1 VSFVAEHLVRLLRQR
16 LPADPGAQAD
26 LDAYAQRAEALG
38 DDRGDEVK
46 RAYACARW
54 AVDVAAGAHTPLVG
68 VAVRA
73 GEAVKEF
80 GEAVWAELGAD
91 IENVVARLFP
101 GKSGAHVLG
110 TWVGVQDAEQAP
122 GTGASPLMG
131 PEIAWVLEAVEV
143 AGRVAERGGWD
154 AVPWRRLVDEVVS
167 A

>member
-1 VSFVAEHLVRLLRQR
+1 MSFVAEHLVRLLRER
-16 LPADPGAQAD
+16 LPGGDAPA
-26 LDAYAQRAEALG
+26 LDAYQARAAALD
-38 DDRGDEVK
+38 DDRSAEVR

-54 AVDVAAGAHTPLVG
+54 AVDTAAGARSPVVG
-68 VAVRA
+68 MAVRA

-101 GKSGAHVLG
+101 GKSGAQLLG
-110 TWVGVQDAEQAP
+110 TWVGVQGVDQAP
-122 GTGASPLMG
+122 GTGASPLVG

-143 AGRVAERGGWD
+143 AEKVAARDGWD
-154 AVPWRRLVDEVVS
+154 AVPWRRLVEDALS